1 MFARLILDYRERS
14 IEVVPGSQTF
24 TMGRGERNNLVVDRE
39 LVSRSHADIEFRQGK
54 FILVEHSTNGTYL
67 LLENG
72 ARFFVRREEFALHDR
87 GVICLGQ
94 AVAAGDPD
102 LIHYRCVHE

>member
-1 MFARLILDYRERS
+1 MARAPCSRPMRVKKREGPR
-14 IEVVPGSQTF
+14 
-24 TMGRGERNNLVVDRE
+24 
-39 LVSRSHADIEFRQGK
+39 VSRSHADIEFRQGK

-72 ARFFVRREEFALHDR
+72 ARFFVRREEFALHDC

-94 AVAAGDPD
+94 AIADGDPN
-102 LIHYRCVHE
+102 LIRYRCVHG